1 MSLCMS
7 TLNAAPLISTSPSLT
22 TSSSIVNSTSHAAI
36 SKTKYLASCSVHGLN
51 SRNFQYH
58 PRLMIARRK
67 FVVYSNI
74 TPLPGVPL
82 PSGSPSGSMES
93 WVMCIVL
100 TFVLPFITHKWGP
113 LIALKN
119 RVDTAVDMAE
129 HIAEVMED
137 VAGKVDKV
145 IDSITDDLPEDSKL
159 RKRLEA
165 IDELIEGVAMS
176 AHIAN
181 DIIDK
186 VEEAEDKLESLILSH
201 ANEEKVSMQVVE
213 KDEVSSHKD

>member
-1 MSLCMS
+1 M
-7 TLNAAPLISTSPSLT
+7 
-22 TSSSIVNSTSHAAI
+22 
-36 SKTKYLASCSVHGLN
+36 
-51 SRNFQYH
+51 
-58 PRLMIARRK
+58 
-67 FVVYSNI
+67 
-74 TPLPGVPL
+74 
-82 PSGSPSGSMES
+82 
-93 WVMCIVL
+93 
-100 TFVLPFITHKWGP
+100 
-113 LIALKN
+113 
-119 RVDTAVDMAE
+119 DTAVDMAE

-186 VEEAEDKLESLILSH
+186 VWIYWSFSSTYTYDLKGPKLG
-201 ANEEKVSMQVVE
+201 NY
-213 KDEVSSHKD
+213 